1 MALSFPLNPL
11 VGQTYT
17 GPNGV
22 TYQWDGSKWAA
33 QGTSGGSGGGG
44 GGGGGGGASS
54 IFSNGTLITTTAT
67 QIDFVGS
74 TVTATSSGT
83 LVSVKISLPNPATT
97 STLGVVK
104 VGPTLSVAGDGTLNA
119 LAGNL
124 TYWQEASQIHSFTDS
139 ASVFS
144 AIGVQSNI
152 DAIISTKG
160 TGAHVG
166 ILDGNIRG
174 QFATDWQKVPGD
186 YNNVASGNYGVIGG
200 GSLNKSSALHSVII
214 GGNNNL
220 SDANYSTVL
229 GGRGGNTNGITGATI
244 IPGAAGLQHTSS
256 GVAQS
261 GVYLLSGESYNNSVI
276 VLTTDG
282 TGSATTGNQLTLKDN
297 SAIHF
302 RGMVIAKEYQ
312 KYRGEVWTWTFEG
325 AIRRDVG
332 STTTDFAPSAIL
344 PPISLQYGIN
354 TASNWGLLLDIDN
367 QRGALVVKARGGST
381 QHVRWVCRIDT
392 VETNDLA

>member
-22 TYQWDGSKWAA
+22 TYQWDGSKWVA
-33 QGTSGGSGGGG
+33 QGTSSGSGG

-83 LVSVKISLPNPATT
+83 LVSVRISLPNPATT
-97 STLGVVK
+97 SSLGVVK
-104 VGPTLSVAGDGTLNA
+104 VGPTLTVTGDGTLNSI
-119 LAGNL
+119 AGNL
-124 TYWQEASQIHSFTDS
+124 ADWTESYQGRSITNAASIFT
-139 ASVFS
+139 
-144 AIGVQSNI
+144 AIGTVDNI
-152 DAIISTKG
+152 DAALVTKG
-160 TGAHVG
+160 TGAHLG
-166 ILDGNIRG
+166 SSGGNSRG
-174 QFATDWQKVPGD
+174 QYATDWQKVTGSVD
-186 YNNVASGNYGVIGG
+186 NVASGDYAVIGG
-200 GSLNKSSALHSVII
+200 GSLNKASQLHSIVIA
-214 GGNNNL
+214 GNNNL
-220 SDANYSTVL
+220 ADATYSTVL

-244 IPGAAGLQHTSS
+244 IPGAAGLQHASS
-256 GVAQS
+256 GVAQA
-261 GVYLLSGESYNNSVI
+261 GVYLLSGESFNNSVI
-276 VLTTDG
+276 TLTTDG
-282 TGSATTGNQLTLKDN
+282 TGSPTSNNQLTLKDN
-297 SAIHF
+297 SAVHF

-367 QRGALVVKARGGST
+367 QHGALVIKARGGST
-381 QHVRWVCRIDT
+381 QHIRWVCRLDT
-392 VETNDLA
+392 IETSDLA